1 MYFVAEDLKCMD
13 CGELWFTLSE
23 LAAIQYE
30 QHRLAC
36 VDTTLNDA
44 EQRYLIDVL
53 QRNSFKFLIDDET
66 GFWYFV
72 QPKE

>member
-36 VDTTLNDA
+36 VDTTLNDG
-44 EQRYLIDVL
+44 I
-53 QRNSFKFLIDDET
+53 I
-66 GFWYFV
+66 
-72 QPKE
+72 KE